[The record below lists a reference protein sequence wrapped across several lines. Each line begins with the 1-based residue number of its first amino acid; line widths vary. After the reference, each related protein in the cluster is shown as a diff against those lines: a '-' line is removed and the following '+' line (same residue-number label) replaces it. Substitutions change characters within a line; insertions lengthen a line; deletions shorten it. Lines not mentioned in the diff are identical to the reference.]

1 MTAITP
7 IVAANGFAV
16 PAQTFSH
23 EAVRVNSNWKDAQ
36 ENKAIAIRKLSAQL
50 RAVWIDPANQFA
62 FDAVDD
68 YAAGF
73 NERLAK
79 LLEDEIPEAIGFYF
93 GEAGL

>member
-1 MTAITP
+1 MTTITP

-23 EAVRVNSNWKDAQ
+23 EQVRADTAWRNAQ
-36 ENKAIAIRKLSAQL
+36 EDKARAIRALKDKL
-50 RAVWIDPANQFA
+50 RAVWTDPANQFA